1 MAKLA
6 HHSLPASADTTSNLM
21 PRELTKQEFGR
32 RLHGLMLAKDW
43 NQSDLG
49 KAAGLGRDSVS
60 TYIRGLTFPTTRAL
74 RRLADALGVTPEDL
88 LPNTLKQAM
97 EDEHPAIELRQAVG
111 QPEKAWLRIN
121 RAVPFSVAAR
131 IVALINEADEA
142 ERK

>member
-74 RRLADALGVTPEDL
+74 RRLADALGV
-88 LPNTLKQAM
+88 
-97 EDEHPAIELRQAVG
+97 
-111 QPEKAWLRIN
+111 PEKPL
-121 RAVPFSVAAR
+121 PK
-131 IVALINEADEA
+131 DG
-142 ERK
+142 